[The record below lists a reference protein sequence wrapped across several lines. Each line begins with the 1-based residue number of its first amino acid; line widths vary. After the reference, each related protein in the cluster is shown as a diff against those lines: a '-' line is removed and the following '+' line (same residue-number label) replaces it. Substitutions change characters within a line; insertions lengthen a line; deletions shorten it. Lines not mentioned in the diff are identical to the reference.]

1 MKTVRL
7 AFILILLATGC
18 TTAARLPVT
27 EDLLVNEDE
36 RMLWRRSIEEQKA
49 LDASGILYRDRELED
64 YLNLIARK
72 LQPADLSADLSFKV
86 LVVKDPYLNAF
97 AFPNG
102 TIYVHTGILARMD
115 NEAQLAALLAHEMSH
130 CTHRHALRAFRMVK
144 DRPAFIASVQQ
155 TLAGLAMVQELAR
168 FLGLTGSMAAV
179 TGYSRELETEADRA
193 GLDLLFKADYDSE
206 EALHLFAHLKEE
218 IENEGIKEPYLFG
231 THPKVQERIDNIDRL
246 RETKGAVQKGGLRNT
261 AIFLSKV
268 SNVILE
274 NARLD
279 LRIGRYTLARKGVEK
294 YLRIRKDD
302 AHAYY
307 LMGEIFRQ
315 RDQAD
320 DIKIAIGYYEKAIS
334 TDPSYADPLKAV
346 GLIHYKAG
354 HKLLAKKFFESCL
367 ALAPDAPDKA
377 YIQGYIQKCIG
388 DGEG

>member
-1 MKTVRL
+1 
-7 AFILILLATGC
+7 
-18 TTAARLPVT
+18 
-27 EDLLVNEDE
+27 
-36 RMLWRRSIEEQKA
+36 
-49 LDASGILYRDRELED
+49 
-64 YLNLIARK
+64 
-72 LQPADLSADLSFKV
+72 LSFKV

-179 TGYSRELETEADRA
+179 SGYTRDFETEADCA
-193 GLDLLFKADYDSE
+193 GLDLLLKADYDAN
-206 EALHLFAHLKEE
+206 EALNLFAHLKEE
-218 IENEGIKEPYLFG
+218 IEIEGIKEPYLFG
-231 THPKVQERIDNIDRL
+231 THPKVQERIDNIARL
-246 RETKGAVQKGGLRNT
+246 LKEKGAAKKGGLRNA

-268 SNVILE
+268 SNAVLE

-279 LRIGRYTLARKGVEK
+279 LRIGRYTLARKGVGK
-294 YLRIRKDD
+294 YLQVHKDD

-315 RDQAD
+315 RDQAGD
-320 DIKIAIGYYEKAIS
+320 TKIAMDYYEKAIS
-334 TDPSYADPLKAV
+334 MDPSYAEPLKAV

-354 HKLLAKKFFESCL
+354 HKLLARKFFESCL
-367 ALAPDAPDKA
+367 ALAPDTPDKA
-377 YIQGYIQKCIG
+377 YIQGYIRQCINN
-388 DGEG
+388 GEG